1 MALSASR
8 VGAVGDCALWG
19 DALGDLHS
27 KSPPGG
33 NLRRAFA

>member
-8 VGAVGDCALWG
+8 VGAAGDAPFLG
-19 DALGDLHS
+19 GALGDLHS